1 MVAATYSYRP
11 DYAVPPGWVLE
22 EHLKSHSLSAAE
34 LARRC
39 GRSAKLISEIIAGK
53 APVEPKTALQFEKVL
68 GLDASIWL
76 GIEARYQLH
85 QARKAEAIETQ
96 KASVWAKTFPLEEL
110 VKRGIMRKPSSDAD
124 AVSKLL
130 DLFKIGS
137 VQAWRIKY
145 EQMDVAYRHSPSF
158 RSDRGALATWLRLGE
173 LKAEQQECTDYN
185 EAQFRR
191 VLREI
196 RGLTQAPVVS
206 ALQKTQQLCNAAGVV
221 LVLIK
226 PFPKTSLSGAA
237 WWLTPRKAVIALS
250 ARHKTDDHLWF
261 SLFHEAAHILLH
273 SKRTIFVDGT
283 QKNGEDADIET
294 QADQWASDFLV
305 PRPNWKQYVTAASYS
320 ESSIR
325 QFAREKG
332 IAPGLIVGRL
342 QHEKRLSWR
351 TRLNKLKVRLEWKAT
366 A

>member
-1 MVAATYSYRP
+1 MVAATYTYRP

-22 EHLKSHSLSAAE
+22 EHLKSQSLSPAE

-68 GLDASIWL
+68 GLNASIWL

-85 QARKAEAIETQ
+85 QAREAEVKETQ
-96 KASVWAKTFPLEEL
+96 KASVWAKTFPLKEL
-110 VKRGIMRKPSSDAD
+110 VKQGVLGKPSSDSD
-124 AVSKLL
+124 AASNLL
-130 DLFKIGS
+130 AFFGVGS
-137 VQAWRIKY
+137 VQVWYIRY
-145 EQMDVAYRHSPSF
+145 EKMKVAYRHSPSF
-158 RSDRGALATWLRLGE
+158 KSDPAALAAWLRLGE
-173 LKAEQQECTDYN
+173 LEAEQQECIDYN

-206 ALQKTQQLCNAAGVV
+206 ALEQVQQLCNDAGVALV
-221 LVLIK
+221 LVK
-226 PFPKTSLSGAA
+226 PFPKTALSGAA
-237 WWLTPRKAVIALS
+237 WWQTPRKAVIALS

-273 SKRTIFVDGT
+273 SKRTIFVDET
-283 QKNGEDADIET
+283 QRNGEVADIET

-305 PRPNWKQYVTAASYS
+305 PRSLWAQFVAAASYS
-320 ESSIR
+320 DSSIR
-325 QFAREKG
+325 QFAEEQG
-332 IAPGLIVGRL
+332 TAPGLIVGRL

-351 TRLNKLKVRLEWKAT
+351 TRLNKLKVRLKWKAT